1 MDHQSKSVSAISCLI
16 QGVKSLRSS
25 LLVSLIFTLVL
36 SAVGQVPTLIARL
49 KGLHYYT
56 ATASLWGF
64 MTSILFWL
72 TQTLILVGVSQLVW
86 GSQIQQSNGW
96 VQLFPPQ
103 KVRPH
108 ILLWCAA
115 FTVMIFV
122 VITGTELFMKSFF
135 NTGGFIPVPVLP
147 LLFYFLAFVPLMMVE
162 RQLPMLI
169 AIRQTFADIR
179 VNFFLLIRLTLT
191 AEAVLL
197 TFGVLVPHGPE
208 SDVADQIRWLIFTV
222 PVWMI
227 NSAMMA
233 FAYARVFGL
242 SPSGTM
248 SSNPDHAQGPPRQQ
262 PVGPA

>member
-1 MDHQSKSVSAISCLI
+1 MDHQSKRVSAIYCLI
-16 QGVKSLRSS
+16 QGMKSLRSS

-36 SAVGQVPTLIARL
+36 SAVGQFPTLIERL

-56 ATASLWGF
+56 ATASAWGF

-86 GSQIQQSNGW
+86 GSQIQQSSGW
-96 VQLFPPQ
+96 VQLFPPK
-103 KVRPH
+103 KVRPQ
-108 ILLWCAA
+108 ILFWSAA

-122 VITGTELFMKSFF
+122 VLTGTELFVKSFL
-135 NTGGFIPVPVLP
+135 NTDGYTPVPALP

-169 AIRQTFADIR
+169 AIRQSFGSIR
-179 VNFFLLIRLTLT
+179 VNFLLLVRLALT

-197 TFGVLVPHGPE
+197 TFGVFVPQRPE
-208 SDVADQIRWLIFTV
+208 SIVADQVRWLICTV

-233 FAYARVFGL
+233 SAYVQVYGL

-248 SSNPDHAQGPPRQQ
+248 NSNSDHA
-262 PVGPA
+262 

>member
-1 MDHQSKSVSAISCLI
+1 MESKRVSAISCLI

-49 KGLHYYT
+49 KGVHYYT

-86 GSQIQQSNGW
+86 GSRIQQSNEW
-96 VQLFPPQ
+96 VQLFPPK

-115 FTVMIFV
+115 FTLMIFV
-122 VITGTELFMKSFF
+122 VLTGTELFVKSFF
-135 NTGGFIPVPVLP
+135 DTGGYIPVPALP

-169 AIRQTFADIR
+169 AIRQSFGGIR
-179 VNFFLLIRLTLT
+179 MNLLLLVRLVLT
-191 AEAVLL
+191 AEVVLL
-197 TFGVLVPHGPE
+197 AVGVLVPQRPE
-208 SDVADQIRWLIFTV
+208 LVVADQIRWLICTV

-233 FAYARVFGL
+233 SAYVQVYGL

-248 SSNPDHAQGPPRQQ
+248 NSNSDHA
-262 PVGPA
+262 

>member
-1 MDHQSKSVSAISCLI
+1 MDHQSKRVSAISCLI

-36 SAVGQVPTLIARL
+36 SAVGQFPTLIARL

-96 VQLFPPQ
+96 VQLFPPP

-108 ILLWCAA
+108 LLLWCAA

-122 VITGTELFMKSFF
+122 VLTGTEFFVKSFSD
-135 NTGGFIPVPVLP
+135 TGGYIPVPALP
-147 LLFYFLAFVPLMMVE
+147 VLFYFLAFVPLMMVE

-169 AIRQTFADIR
+169 AIGQAIAGIR
-179 VNFFLLIRLTLT
+179 VNFLLLVRLALT
-191 AEAVLL
+191 AEVVLL
-197 TFGVLVPHGPE
+197 TFGLLMPQRPGSIVGE
-208 SDVADQIRWLIFTV
+208 QIRWLICTV

-233 FAYARVFGL
+233 SAYARVYGL

-248 SSNPDHAQGPPRQQ
+248 NSNSDHA
-262 PVGPA
+262 

>member
-1 MDHQSKSVSAISCLI
+1 MDHQSKRVSAISCLV

-36 SAVGQVPTLIARL
+36 STVGQFPTLIAHL
-49 KGLHYYT
+49 KGLQYYT
-56 ATASLWGF
+56 VTASLWGF

-86 GSQIQQSNGW
+86 GGQIQQSNGW
-96 VQLFPPQ
+96 TQLFPP
-103 KVRPH
+103 KKMRLH

-122 VITGTELFMKSFF
+122 VLTGTELFVKSFF
-135 NTGGFIPVPVLP
+135 NAGGYIPVPALP

-169 AIRQTFADIR
+169 AIRQSFGSIR
-179 VNFFLLIRLTLT
+179 VNFFLLVRLALV

-197 TFGVLVPHGPE
+197 TFGVLVPQRPE
-208 SDVADQIRWLIFTV
+208 SVVADQIRWLICTV

-233 FAYARVFGL
+233 SAYAQVYGL

-248 SSNPDHAQGPPRQQ
+248 SSNPDHDPGQQ
-262 PVGPA
+262 P

>member
-1 MDHQSKSVSAISCLI
+1 
-16 QGVKSLRSS
+16 
-25 LLVSLIFTLVL
+25 VSLIFTLVL
-36 SAVGQVPTLIARL
+36 STVGQFPTLIAHL
-49 KGLHYYT
+49 KGLQYYT

-86 GSQIQQSNGW
+86 GGQIQQSNGW
-96 VQLFPPQ
+96 GQLFPP
-103 KVRPH
+103 KKMRLH

-122 VITGTELFMKSFF
+122 VLTGTELFVKSFF
-135 NTGGFIPVPVLP
+135 NAGGYIPVPALP

-169 AIRQTFADIR
+169 AIRQSFGSIR
-179 VNFFLLIRLTLT
+179 VNFFLLVRLALV

-197 TFGVLVPHGPE
+197 TFGVLVPQRPE
-208 SDVADQIRWLIFTV
+208 SVVADQIRWLICTV

-233 FAYARVFGL
+233 SAYAQVYGL

-248 SSNPDHAQGPPRQQ
+248 SSNPDHDPGQQ
-262 PVGPA
+262 P

>member
-1 MDHQSKSVSAISCLI
+1 MDHQSKRVSAISCLG

-36 SAVGQVPTLIARL
+36 SALGQFPTLIARL
-49 KGLHYYT
+49 KGLHFYT
-56 ATASLWGF
+56 ATASLWGL

-72 TQTLILVGVSQLVW
+72 TQTLILVGVSRLVW

-96 VQLFPPQ
+96 VQLFPPK

-108 ILLWCAA
+108 ILLWCGA

-122 VITGTELFMKSFF
+122 VFTGAELFVKSYF
-135 NTGGFIPVPVLP
+135 NTDGYIPVLALP
-147 LLFYFLAFVPLMMVE
+147 LLFYFLAFVPLRMVE
-162 RQLPMLI
+162 RELPMLI
-169 AIRQTFADIR
+169 AIRQVLAGIR
-179 VNFFLLIRLTLT
+179 GNFLLLVRLALT

-197 TFGVLVPHGPE
+197 AVGVLVPHRPE
-208 SDVADQIRWLIFTV
+208 SVVADQIRWLICTV
-222 PVWMI
+222 PVWLI

-233 FAYARVFGL
+233 SAYTHVYGL

-248 SSNPDHAQGPPRQQ
+248 NSNANHA
-262 PVGPA
+262 